1 MVARELNE
9 IDRQLAGVRQQIKEQ
24 KAVIHRFEQEHQ
36 IADAIQAGVLL
47 KVLEDELSHLLER
60 RLYVLGRL
68 RRPRATSNA
77 IECAPQRKS
86 ISRVR
91 ERIA

>member
-1 MVARELNE
+1 V
-9 IDRQLAGVRQQIKEQ
+9 
-24 KAVIHRFEQEHQ
+24 F
-36 IADAIQAGVLL
+36 
-47 KVLEDELSHLLER
+47 EDELSHLLER

-77 IECAPQRKS
+77 IECVPQRKS